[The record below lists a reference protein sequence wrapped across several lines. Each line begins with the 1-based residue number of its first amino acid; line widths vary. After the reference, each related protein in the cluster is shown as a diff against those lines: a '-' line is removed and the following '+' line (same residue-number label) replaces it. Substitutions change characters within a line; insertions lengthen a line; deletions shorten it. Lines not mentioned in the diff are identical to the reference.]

1 MGSWS
6 LAWAI
11 KSSQSPYYWVLR
23 PPWKSSVPINISM
36 LEMRKLRGCS
46 WSKRNPVVPQF
57 MNAFIFERFGSQTE
71 AFDKILFLL
80 VNYASGNEH
89 DCGHLSCMWPSVPES
104 WNGLSS

>member
-71 AFDKILFLL
+71 AFDKILFWLQAL
-80 VNYASGNEH
+80 HWVMSTTAVSFPH
-89 DCGHLSCMWPSVPES
+89 TIQTWPSFPEL
-104 WNGLSS
+104 WT